1 MSDSL
6 TYWDDLEFV
15 YQHYPAVT
23 QALNDG
29 TSLSAKPAII
39 PDSRF
44 VVLRSES
51 VKVYDVLPRASDGN
65 LLWDVSV
72 RLETQEKKYWRDCV
86 LSSLSSRKLAR
97 QLAASFVTGNEDVV
111 ISFQTCSTP
120 RNDASWQR

>member
-72 RLETQEKKYWRDCV
+72 RLEGQDLSLSVCV
-86 LSSLSSRKLAR
+86 LSSMTSRKLAR
-97 QLAASFVTGNEDVV
+97 QLAASFVTGNEDEV

>member
-29 TSLSAKPAII
+29 TSLSAGPAII

-44 VVLRSES
+44 VVLWSQR
-51 VKVYDVLPRASDGN
+51 VKVYDVVPRASDGN
-65 LLWDVSV
+65 LLWDVSM
-72 RLETQEKKYWRDCV
+72 RHEERDIV
-86 LSSLSSRKLAR
+86 LCSLASRKLAR
-97 QLAASFVTGNEDVV
+97 ELAASFCRGINNEV
-111 ISFQTCSTP
+111 ISFRTCSTP

>member
-29 TSLSAKPAII
+29 TSLSAGPAII

-72 RLETQEKKYWRDCV
+72 RHEEQDIV
-86 LSSLSSRKLAR
+86 LSSMTSRKLAR
-97 QLAASFVTGNEDVV
+97 QLAASFVAGSEHEV
-111 ISFQTCSTP
+111 ISFRTCSTP